1 MSTHD
6 ESKHPREPNGQWR
19 NKPGTNASSSVSLSE
34 HSRSIDDPEFQQ
46 LRCVYPLLDGA
57 TIEYADGQHG
67 QIETWIDDDGRTRA
81 KVDNL
86 HSRGDLP
93 GQAYR
98 ITEYDGDPE
107 RLQHELEYLSAIQDY
122 EQARSDMY
130 EKQETIADM
139 TGAEDVHFY
148 DDLDGESY
156 MNIPVGDSG
165 AEFEC
170 WLDGDKVIA
179 EFSEGYGAYPKGKYN
194 KAKKAINSNKF
205 PMAMAELLDAH
216 TNAQDAEDDLE
227 SQYEDI
233 VSRYGERMH
242 P

>member
-1 MSTHD
+1 MSNFQ
-6 ESKHPREPNGQWR
+6 ESEHPRNPRGQFQD
-19 NKPGTNASSSVSLSE
+19 KPGTNQTSAVSLSE
-34 HSRSIDDPEFQQ
+34 NPLSVNDLEFQQ
-46 LRCVYPLLDGA
+46 LRCVYPLLEGA
-57 TIEYADGQHG
+57 TIEYADGQQG
-67 QIETWIDDDGRTRA
+67 KIETWIDDEGRTRA
-81 KVDNL
+81 KVDSL

-170 WLDGDKVIA
+170 WLDGENFVA
-179 EFSEGYGAYPKGKYN
+179 EFSEGSGDYPKSKYN
-194 KAKKAINSNKF
+194 KAKKAVDSDQF
-205 PMAMAELLDAH
+205 PTAMAEFLSAH
-216 TNAQDAEDDLE
+216 TNAEDVEADLNFR
-227 SQYEDI
+227 YNDI